1 MLQISTNPNATQEKA
16 TKVVVGMEKL
26 DPKGQEVANKMKQQ

>member
-1 MLQISTNPNATQEKA
+1 MLQTSANPNVTQEDA

-26 DPKGQEVANKMKQQ
+26 EPKGQEVANKMK